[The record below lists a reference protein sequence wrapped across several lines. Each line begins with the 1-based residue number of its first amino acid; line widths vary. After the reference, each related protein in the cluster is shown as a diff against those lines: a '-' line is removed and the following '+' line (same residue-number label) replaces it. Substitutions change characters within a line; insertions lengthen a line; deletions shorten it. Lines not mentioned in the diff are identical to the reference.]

1 MIQLTFCDCGATVF
15 QDSRKIYQLLEHNS
29 IVNIIEQRQTQILK
43 IVVNL
48 TPREMDMF
56 NEHPIKLNRHC
67 NVNSLKTEGPIFQD
81 PLRS

>member
-43 IVVNL
+43 IVLNL

-56 NEHPIKLNRHC
+56 NEHPIKLN
-67 NVNSLKTEGPIFQD
+67 VNSLKTEGPIFQD